1 MREVHA
7 LHFSVVVGVA
17 RRILEDPSAA
27 EDVAQRVFLRL
38 WERPERYTPS
48 RGSLR
53 SFLCADAQGRSLDH
67 RRSDR
72 SRVKRETAL
81 RMRPDPFDDG
91 TVRAVGARLRADRI
105 RQAVAAL
112 PVRERDAVM
121 LAFFEHLSYRDVA
134 RVLDAPE
141 GTVKSRIRSGLFRLR
156 EDLVDLDDGQSAF
169 AS

>member
-1 MREVHA
+1 MREVHE
-7 LHFSVVVGVA
+7 LHWSVVTGVA

-67 RRSDR
+67 RRSNR
-72 SRVKRETAL
+72 SRVKRETGERVML
-81 RMRPDPFDDG
+81 EPYDDD
-91 TVRAVGARLRADRI
+91 TIRAVDHRLRAGRV

-112 PVRERDAVM
+112 PAPERDAIT
-121 LAFFEHLSYRDVA
+121 LAYFQHLSYRDVA
-134 RVLDAPE
+134 RDLEAPE
-141 GTVKSRIRSGLFRLR
+141 GTVKSRIRSGLLRLR
-156 EDLVDLDDGQSAF
+156 NELVDLDDQQQALTG
-169 AS
+169 